1 MITCASLPAIPRVY
15 HITKLY
21 FSYAIFVTYLVQF
34 YVPMDFL
41 EPPLTVL
48 MGRACGKKY
57 EYHKLTAFRTIIVII
72 TGNGKLNVYKC
83 DVLFCLLAGLAIGI
97 PKLDLFISLIGAFA
111 SSALAII
118 FPPILEIL
126 VFYRTNED
134 RWQKVLWVT
143 KSVIIIVLGMLGFV
157 TGTYVAVRNIANY
170 VSGNE

>member
-1 MITCASLPAIPRVY
+1 MIPKG
-15 HITKLY
+15 KLY
-21 FSYAIFVTYLVQF
+21 
-34 YVPMDFL
+34 
-41 EPPLTVL
+41 
-48 MGRACGKKY
+48 
-57 EYHKLTAFRTIIVII
+57 
-72 TGNGKLNVYKC
+72 VYKC
-83 DVLFCLLAGLAIGI
+83 NVLFYLLAGLAISI

-143 KSVIIIVLGMLGFV
+143 KSVVIIVVGVLGFV

-170 VSGNE
+170 VSGND